1 MEKPWKNHGRTMEEP
16 WKTMEKPIEKNMEKP
31 WKTRYC
37 LEKPWKTLYSIHPR
51 HVSWQILLYP
61 DMFLGFFRVVLG
73 FVKSTLPENLHWFP
87 CEFSHLLG
95 QGHGTH
101 KLPEPVGLMRSVVSF
116 DQGKDVS
123 TQKRRDCLNARYAR
137 YLTKRSNRDCLRCQ
151 RSWDMSDHDLP
162 NLFSYTDRSTEY
174 VGKTMNQH
182 MLDNQD
188 PPKIEHETIWCN
200 WGA

>member
-1 MEKPWKNHGRTMEEP
+1 MEKPWKTMEKPWKNHG
-16 WKTMEKPIEKNMEKP
+16 KTMEKNPEKTMEKP

-37 LEKPWKTLYSIHPR
+37 LEKPWKTLYSIHPG

-101 KLPEPVGLMRSVVSF
+101 KLPEPVGLMRWFFFWPRERCFHTFPPKKEGIVWMPKV
-116 DQGKDVS
+116 DIWPKEATEINRVCGK
-123 TQKRRDCLNARYAR
+123 N
-137 YLTKRSNRDCLRCQ
+137 
-151 RSWDMSDHDLP
+151 
-162 NLFSYTDRSTEY
+162 
-174 VGKTMNQH
+174 MNQH